1 MNGTWLD
8 FEKPILELERK
19 IEVLRALATPETP
32 EALEELTRLERKAE
46 RLRKEIYAKLTR
58 WQRVKLARHPRRPYT
73 LDYLK
78 IIAPDFL
85 ELHGDRRFADDPA
98 IVAGFAVLDDL
109 PLVLIGHQK
118 GRDTKENIYRNFGM
132 AHPEGYRKALRIMKT
147 GAGLGI
153 PIVTLVD
160 TPGAYPG
167 LGAEERG
174 QSEAIA
180 RNILEMAHLPVPI
193 VSVIIGE
200 GGSGG
205 ALALAV
211 GDVVLMMENSIYS
224 VITPEGCAAILW
236 KDAAKAEQA
245 AEALRLTAPDL
256 LELHVIDEIIPE
268 PLGGAHRDPEAS
280 ARVLQDAILRHVR
293 ALLQLPKQEL
303 LDRRLEKYLKM
314 GVYLEEP
321 VAAPGAAAGAAPDA
335 SPAEATSAPEAGPA
349 PA

>member
-8 FEKPILELERK
+8 FEKPIVEIERK
-19 IEVLRALATPETP
+19 IEDLRGLATPEAP
-32 EALEELTRLERKAE
+32 EAMEELARLERKAD

-78 IIAPDFL
+78 LIAPDFL
-85 ELHGDRRFADDPA
+85 ELHGDRRFGDDPA
-98 IVAGFAVLDDL
+98 IVSGLAVVEGL
-109 PLVLIGHQK
+109 PLVIIGHQK

-132 AHPEGYRKALRIMKT
+132 AHPEGYRKALRIMRT
-147 GAGLGI
+147 GATFGI

-174 QSEAIA
+174 QSEALA
-180 RNILEMAHLPVPI
+180 RNILEMAHLKVPI
-193 VSVIIGE
+193 VTVIIGE

-211 GDVVLMMENSIYS
+211 GDVVLMLENAIYS

-236 KDAAKAEQA
+236 KDSTKAEQA

-256 LELHVIDEIIPE
+256 LELRVIDEVIPE
-268 PLGGAHRDPEAS
+268 PLGGAHRDPEET
-280 ARVLQDAILRHVR
+280 ARLVQDAFLRHVR
-293 ALLQLPKQEL
+293 ALIGMPKQEL

-314 GVYLEEP
+314 GVYLEES
-321 VAAPGAAAGAAPDA
+321 AAAAGSGPAAPAPDA
-335 SPAEATSAPEAGPA
+335 PPPPA
-349 PA
+349 